1 MARKIL
7 KKGAN
12 PISIDSWNINI
23 IMKKTLKILIV
34 TGIVPFLIN
43 IITVPF
49 LPNEIPIH
57 YDMSGRVDR
66 IGSKFE
72 VLIFP
77 VLILIITL
85 FWITTIKCYKNRM
98 LKSNNKNE
106 KDTENILLIGQLA
119 IGINFIYNLINIYYL
134 LIVINIFSAKSL
146 NVFSGASF
154 AAVLIV
160 SGLATKS
167 AKRNSLFGIRT
178 KWTLLDDYCWVK
190 TNNLGAN
197 LLTVSGIIIALF
209 FTVSSFSKILIVII
223 VLTLVVFILVLY
235 SYYVYKTRGISNNNN
250 PKR

>member
-34 TGIVPFLIN
+34 TGIVPFLID

-119 IGINFIYNLINIYYL
+119 IGINFIYNLINIYCL

-197 LLTVSGIIIALF
+197 LLIVSGIIIALF

>member
-197 LLTVSGIIIALF
+197 LLIVSGIIIALF

>member
-23 IMKKTLKILIV
+23 IMKKILKILIV

-197 LLTVSGIIIALF
+197 LLIVSGIIIALF

>member
-23 IMKKTLKILIV
+23 IMKKILKILIV

-134 LIVINIFSAKSL
+134 LIVINVFSAKSL

-197 LLTVSGIIIALF
+197 LLIVSGIIIALF

>member
-23 IMKKTLKILIV
+23 IMKKILKILIV

-57 YDMSGRVDR
+57 YDMSGRVDG

-134 LIVINIFSAKSL
+134 LIVINVFSAKSL

-197 LLTVSGIIIALF
+197 LLIVSGIIIALF

>member
-23 IMKKTLKILIV
+23 IMKKILKILIV

-197 LLTVSGIIIALF
+197 LLIVSGIIIALF

-223 VLTLVVFILVLY
+223 VLTLLVFILVLY

>member
-23 IMKKTLKILIV
+23 IMKKILKILIV

-134 LIVINIFSAKSL
+134 LIVINVFSAKSL

-167 AKRNSLFGIRT
+167 VKRNSLFGIRT

-197 LLTVSGIIIALF
+197 LLIVSGIIIALF

>member
-23 IMKKTLKILIV
+23 IMKKILKILIV

-154 AAVLIV
+154 ATVLIV

-197 LLTVSGIIIALF
+197 LLIVSGIIIALF